1 MQESRKPRTS
11 LSRREVAEVCERLL
25 KTRVLDVTRAAGEQR
40 RSVRVQLPDRSVIA
54 TRRKSADR
62 GKLEAMV
69 LSELRRYGAPVPAIL
84 AFGEGWLI
92 QEDLGAGR
100 LSGALAQADR
110 QGAVDLLDAALAAL
124 AAIHEAARRAK
135 LVPHVPALGQSAAW
149 RKGLAAMPQRI
160 AARLDEP
167 LPVLDAQAIDR
178 MLAMPATEFVKW
190 DARPGNAIVR
200 AEGGA
205 IGWIDWEHCGARA
218 GTDDLAW
225 VLGDEYVHLAET
237 DERALIDKYLPAFAG
252 ARDAQTARAA
262 FHFFGTF
269 HTCVRLALVLHHKGT
284 GAWWSLERCLADDK
298 VGVQRE
304 SAIVL
309 AARGARWAAAS
320 GPAAALEPWF
330 ARLGKRLSDL

>member
-1 MQESRKPRTS
+1 MQEPRKPRPP
-11 LSRREVAEVCERLL
+11 LARRDVAEACARLL
-25 KTRVLDVTRAAGEQR
+25 KTRVLDVTRAAGQRR

-54 TRRKSADR
+54 TRRKSAGR

-84 AFGEGWLI
+84 ALGEGWLI
-92 QEDLGAGR
+92 QKDLGTER
-100 LSGALAQADR
+100 LSGALAKADR
-110 QGAVDLLDAALAAL
+110 HGAVDLLDKALAAL

-135 LVPHVPALGQSAAW
+135 LVPHVPALGQTAVW
-149 RKGLAAMPQRI
+149 RKGLAAMPKRI
-160 AARLDEP
+160 APRLGEP
-167 LPVLDAQAIDR
+167 LPALDAEEIDR
-178 MLAMPATEFVKW
+178 MLAVPATEFVKW

-200 AEGGA
+200 AEGGT

-252 ARDAQTARAA
+252 ARDARTARAA
-262 FHFFGTF
+262 FHFFGVF
-269 HTCVRLALVLHHKGT
+269 HTCVRLALVLHHKGS
-284 GAWWSLERCLADDK
+284 GAWWSLERCLTDDK

-304 SAIVL
+304 SAIIL

-320 GPAAALEPWF
+320 GPAAPLAPWF
-330 ARLGKRLSDL
+330 ARLESRLSAL